1 MQIADIAHQSQ
12 IQNLKSQI
20 ANQVRALNTGRRAL
34 SGLLAFG
41 AIALAAAIIS
51 LPLNAWG
58 AITVRVGEPAAQE
71 ILAPRTV
78 SYRSEILTEEA
89 RRAAAAA
96 VPDIYDPPD
105 SRIARN
111 QVLALRNALNFI
123 SSVRADTLAT
133 PLERRADLLAI
144 RDLALDADVADL
156 LLRFTPEQWT
166 AVQAEALSLLE
177 QIMLNPVRAQQVEDL
192 RRSLPVRI
200 SVDRT
205 EEEARAIIALVS
217 PLITANSVYN
227 AAATEAARQ
236 AARES
241 VEPVVKQLIRG
252 QIIVAR
258 GRVVTPEDLEALRAV
273 GLLQPEFD
281 WQQTTSAVLAV
292 VITSLLFVVYV
303 QRFYPEVG
311 RNAKLVLL
319 LGLFFNGFLLLAQW
333 MVPNNVLLP
342 FAYPASALAML
353 VTVLAGPHLAMT
365 VAVALGALVG
375 YIGGSSLE
383 LAIYTA
389 LMGVV
394 AAIVLNRAERV
405 DLFFWSGLASA
416 IAGVGILLVFRLD
429 NPATDLVGLVQL
441 IAASL
446 INGGISAA
454 LTLMAFFALGGMFDI
469 TTSLQLVELS
479 RPDHPLLRLILRN
492 APGTYQH
499 SLQIANLAEQAAERI
514 GANAMLVRV
523 GALYHDAGKALHPQ
537 YFIENQLDYNNN
549 IHETLSPEDSARVI
563 IRHVPDGLELARRY
577 RLPSRIRDFIAE
589 HHGTLLATY
598 QYKRAVEAAGGDA
611 SRVDESRF
619 RYPGPRPRSRETALL
634 MLADGCE
641 AKARSD
647 RPRTEEDI
655 DRIVKSLIDDRL
667 AKGQLDETDL
677 TLNDLTLIRESF
689 VNTLRGVF
697 HPRLQYP
704 ELQPPPAE
712 AELKARDKRL
722 MTDD

>member
-1 MQIADIAHQSQ
+1 MRST
-12 IQNLKSQI
+12 
-20 ANQVRALNTGRRAL
+20 NTGRRAL
-34 SGLLAFG
+34 SGLLAVG
-41 AIALAAAIIS
+41 AIALAAVIIS
-51 LPLNAWG
+51 LPINAWG
-58 AITVRVGEPAAQE
+58 AITVRVGEPAGQE

-78 SYRSEILTEEA
+78 NFRSDILTEEA
-89 RRAAAAA
+89 RQAAANA
-96 VPDIYDPPD
+96 VADIYDPPD

-111 QVLALRNALNFI
+111 QVLTLRNALNFI

-144 RDLALDADVADL
+144 RDLGLDADVADL

-192 RRSLPVRI
+192 RRSLPVRV

-273 GLLQPEFD
+273 GLLQPEFN
-281 WQQTTSAVLAV
+281 WEQTASAVLAV
-292 VITSLLFVVYV
+292 VITGLLFIIYV

-311 RNAKLVLL
+311 QNAKLVLL
-319 LGLFFNGFLLLAQW
+319 IGLFFNGFLLAAQL
-333 MVPNNVLLP
+333 MVPGNVLLP
-342 FAYPASALAML
+342 FAYPAAALAML

-375 YIGGSSLE
+375 YLGGSSLE
-383 LAIYTA
+383 LTIYTA
-389 LMGVV
+389 LMGIV
-394 AAIVLNRAERV
+394 AAIVLDRAERV

-416 IAGVGILLVFRLD
+416 IGGIGILLVFRLG
-429 NPATDLVGLVQL
+429 NPATDLVGLAQL

-454 LTLMAFFALGGMFDI
+454 LTLMALFALGGVFDI

-537 YFIENQLDYNNN
+537 YFIENQLDYSN
-549 IHETLSPEDSARVI
+549 IHETLTPEDSARVI

-589 HHGTLLATY
+589 HHGTLMTVY

-611 SRVDESRF
+611 SQVDEGRF

-647 RPRTEEDI
+647 RPKTEEDI
-655 DRIVKSLIDDRL
+655 DRIVKGLIDDRL

-677 TLNDLTLIRESF
+677 TLNDLALIRESF

-697 HPRLQYP
+697 HPRVQYP
-704 ELQPPPAE
+704 ELAPPSAE
-712 AELKARDKRL
+712 AELRAGS
-722 MTDD
+722 

>member
-1 MQIADIAHQSQ
+1 M
-12 IQNLKSQI
+12 
-20 ANQVRALNTGRRAL
+20 
-34 SGLLAFG
+34 LAVG
-41 AIALAAAIIS
+41 AIALAAVIIS

-78 SYRSEILTEEA
+78 NFRSEILTEEA

-144 RDLALDADVADL
+144 RDLALDADVADR
-156 LLRFTPEQWT
+156 LLRFTPEQWM

-273 GLLQPEFD
+273 GLLQPEFN
-281 WQQTTSAVLAV
+281 WEQTASAVLAV
-292 VITSLLFVVYV
+292 VITGLLFIIYV

-311 RNAKLVLL
+311 QNAKLVLL
-319 LGLFFNGFLLLAQW
+319 IGLFFNGFLLAAQL
-333 MVPNNVLLP
+333 MVPGNVLLP
-342 FAYPASALAML
+342 FAYPAAALAML

-375 YIGGSSLE
+375 YLGGSSLE
-383 LAIYTA
+383 LTIYTA
-389 LMGVV
+389 LMGIV
-394 AAIVLNRAERV
+394 AAIVLDRAERV

-416 IAGVGILLVFRLD
+416 IAGIGILFVFRLG
-429 NPATDLVGLVQL
+429 NPATDLVGFVQL

-454 LTLMAFFALGGMFDI
+454 LTLMAFFALGGVFDI

-537 YFIENQLDYNNN
+537 YFIENQLDYSN
-549 IHETLSPEDSARVI
+549 IHETLTPEDSARVI

-577 RLPSRIRDFIAE
+577 RLPSRIRDFITE
-589 HHGTLLATY
+589 HHGTLMTVY
-598 QYKRAVEAAGGDA
+598 QYKRALEAAGGDA
-611 SRVDESRF
+611 SQVDESRF

-647 RPRTEEDI
+647 RPKTEEDI

-667 AKGQLDETDL
+667 AKGQLDETGL
-677 TLNDLTLIRESF
+677 TLNDLALIRESF

-697 HPRLQYP
+697 HPRVQYP
-704 ELQPPPAE
+704 ELQPPAAE
-712 AELKARDKRL
+712 AK
-722 MTDD
+722 TGS

>member
-1 MQIADIAHQSQ
+1 
-12 IQNLKSQI
+12 
-20 ANQVRALNTGRRAL
+20 VRSLNTGQRAL
-34 SGLLAFG
+34 IGLLAVG
-41 AIALAAAIIS
+41 AIALAAVIIS
-51 LPLNAWG
+51 LPLSALG
-58 AITVRVGEPAAQE
+58 AITVRVGEPAGQE

-78 SYRSEILTEEA
+78 NFRSDILTEDSRE
-89 RRAAAAA
+89 AAAAA
-96 VPDIYDPPD
+96 VPEIYDPAD

-111 QVLALRNALNFI
+111 QVLALRNALNYI
-123 SSVRADTLAT
+123 TTVRTDSLAT
-133 PLERRADLLAI
+133 PLEQRADLLAI
-144 RDLALDADVADL
+144 RDLALDADIADL
-156 LLRFTPEQWT
+156 LLRFTPEPWT
-166 AVQAEALSLLE
+166 AVQSEALSVLE
-177 QIMLNPVRAQQVEDL
+177 QIMLNPVRANQVEDL
-192 RRSLPVRI
+192 RRSIPVRI
-200 SVDRT
+200 SVDLSD
-205 EEEARAIIALVS
+205 EESRAVIALVS

-241 VEPVVKQLIRG
+241 VEPVVKQVIRG
-252 QIIVAR
+252 QTIVTR
-258 GRVVTPEDLEALRAV
+258 GRVVTEEDLEALRAV

-292 VITSLLFVVYV
+292 VITGLLFVVYV
-303 QRFYPEVG
+303 SRFYPEVG
-311 RNAKLVLL
+311 QNAKLVLL
-319 LGLFFNGFLLLAQW
+319 LGLFFNTFLLAAQL
-333 MVPNNVLLP
+333 MVPGNVLLP
-342 FAYPASALAML
+342 FMFPAAALAML

-383 LAIYTA
+383 LTIYTA
-389 LMGVV
+389 LMGIV
-394 AAIVLNRAERV
+394 AAVVLDRAERV

-416 IAGVGILLVFRLD
+416 ISGIGILLVFRLG
-429 NPATDLVGLVQL
+429 NPATDLVGIAQL

-454 LTLMAFFALGGMFDI
+454 LTLMAFFALGNVFDI

-537 YFIENQLDYNNN
+537 YFIENQLDHTN
-549 IHETLSPEDSARVI
+549 IHETLTPEASARVI
-563 IRHVPDGLELARRY
+563 IRHVPDGLELARKH

-589 HHGTLLATY
+589 HHGTLKTMY
-598 QYKRAVEAAGGDA
+598 QYNRAVEAAGGDA
-611 SRVDESRF
+611 GQVDESRF
-619 RYPGPRPRSRETALL
+619 LYPGPRPRSRETALL

-641 AKARSD
+641 AKTRSD
-647 RPRTEEDI
+647 RPKTEDDI
-655 DRIVKSLIDDRL
+655 DRIVKGLIDDRL
-667 AKGQLDETDL
+667 AKGQLDETNL
-677 TLNDLTLIRESF
+677 TLNDLTQIRESF

-697 HPRLQYP
+697 HPRVQYP
-704 ELQPPPAE
+704 ELTPPAAE
-712 AELKARDKRL
+712 VELKVGS
-722 MTDD
+722 

>member
-1 MQIADIAHQSQ
+1 MRSFNTGQ
-12 IQNLKSQI
+12 
-20 ANQVRALNTGRRAL
+20 RALI
-34 SGLLAFG
+34 GLLAVG
-41 AIALAAAIIS
+41 SIALAAIIIS
-51 LPLNAWG
+51 LPISALG
-58 AITVRVGEPAAQE
+58 ATTVRVGEPAGQE

-78 SYRSEILTEEA
+78 NFRSDILTEEA
-89 RRAAAAA
+89 RQAAAAA
-96 VPDIYDPPD
+96 VPDLYDPAD

-111 QVLALRNALNFI
+111 QVLALRNALKYI
-123 SSVRADTLAT
+123 TTVRADSLAT
-133 PLERRADLLAI
+133 PLEQRADLLAI
-144 RDLALDADVADL
+144 RDLALDADIADL

-166 AVQAEALSLLE
+166 AVQSEALSVLE
-177 QIMLNPVRAQQVEDL
+177 QIMLNPVRANQVEDL
-192 RRSLPVRI
+192 RRSIPVRI
-200 SVDRT
+200 SVDLSD
-205 EEEARAIIALVS
+205 EESRAVIALVS

-241 VEPVVKQLIRG
+241 VEPVVKQIIRG
-252 QIIVAR
+252 QTIIAR
-258 GRVVTPEDLEALRAV
+258 GRVVTAEDLEALRAV

-281 WQQTTSAVLAV
+281 WRQIASGVLAV
-292 VITSLLFVVYV
+292 VITGLLFVVYV

-311 RNAKLVLL
+311 QNAKLVLL
-319 LGLFFNGFLLLAQW
+319 IGLFFNGFLLAAQV
-333 MVPNNVLLP
+333 MVPGNVLLP
-342 FAYPASALAML
+342 YFFPAAALAML
-353 VTVLAGPHLAMT
+353 VTVLVGPHLAMT

-383 LAIYTA
+383 LTIYTA
-389 LMGVV
+389 LMGIV
-394 AAIVLNRAERV
+394 AAVVLDRAERV

-416 IAGVGILLVFRLD
+416 IAGIGILLVFRLG
-429 NPATDLVGLVQL
+429 NPATDLVGIAQL

-446 INGGISAA
+446 FNGGISAA
-454 LTLMAFFALGGMFDI
+454 LTLMAFFALGGVFDI

-537 YFIENQLDYNNN
+537 YFIENQLDYTN
-549 IHETLSPEDSARVI
+549 IHETLTPEASARVI
-563 IRHVPDGLELARRY
+563 IRHVPDGLELARKF

-589 HHGTLLATY
+589 HHGTLWTMY

-611 SRVDESRF
+611 SRVDKSQF
-619 RYPGPRPRSRETALL
+619 QYPGPRPRSRETALL

-647 RPRTEEDI
+647 RPKTEEDI
-655 DRIVKSLIDDRL
+655 DRIVKGLIDDRL
-667 AKGQLDETDL
+667 AKGQLDETNL

-697 HPRLQYP
+697 HPRVQYP
-704 ELQPPPAE
+704 EPAPPAE
-712 AELKARDKRL
+712 AELKAGS
-722 MTDD
+722 